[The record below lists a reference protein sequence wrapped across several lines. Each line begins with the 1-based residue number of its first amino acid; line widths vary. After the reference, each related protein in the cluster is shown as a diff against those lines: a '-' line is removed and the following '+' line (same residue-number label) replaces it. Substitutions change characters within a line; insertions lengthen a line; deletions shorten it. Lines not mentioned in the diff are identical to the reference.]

1 MQKSITTSLLLL
13 AALCA
18 QANNYTVKSPD
29 GKLQVN
35 VECEGGKVST
45 QKITRVSRC
54 SLARHS
60 DWWQIMV
67 ISHKISP
74 WEN

>member
-35 VECEGGKVST
+35 VECEGGKVSYT
-45 QKITRVSRC
+45 VDYEGKQMLTRSALGLVANYGDFSQN
-54 SLARHS
+54 LT
-60 DWWQIMV
+60 MG
-67 ISHKISP
+67 
-74 WEN
+74 N